1 MVNSKQIAKN
11 TSYYTL
17 ATIFQK
23 VAAFIYFAFI
33 SRMVGPENLGKY
45 FFALSFTTVF
55 AIFIDIGLEK
65 VLIRESAKK
74 LEKSQQYFS
83 NILGIK
89 IPLFIL
95 TFISIFLITHFQNY
109 PLITKQL
116 IYLAAIVMSLDS
128 FTLSINCV
136 FRGFQNLKYESISTI
151 IGQIIII
158 SIGVFGLLN
167 KMSLHILILALLIG
181 SLFKLIYS
189 LIILIKKYKIFPKLK
204 YDRSII
210 LYLLKITIPFALAGI
225 FLRVYSYIDTILLYN
240 LAGDAAVG
248 FYSIAYR
255 ATNSFQFIPMAFVAA
270 LFPAMSYYYISSKE
284 ALQKTFEK
292 AIFYLLLV
300 GVPISFGI
308 VSLAPEII
316 VRFFGDSYIPS
327 ILPLQILM
335 CNLILLFLNF
345 PAGTLMNACDKE
357 KINTAIMGFVMII
370 NILLNIFLIPIW
382 SYIGASIAAII
393 STFLLLSFRM
403 YYSYK
408 IIKFNI
414 KPIVKQAIKTLTA
427 GILML
432 ATVIYIK
439 PFVNFYLTIL
449 VGGVM
454 YSVGLYAVGGIKTY
468 DIKLVYQ
475 AIRHKG

>member
-1 MVNSKQIAKN
+1 MLNSKQIAKN

-45 FFALSFTTVF
+45 FFALSFTTIF

-95 TFISIFLITHFQNY
+95 TFIAIFLITHLQNY

-136 FRGFQNLKYESISTI
+136 FRGFQNLRYESISTI

-167 KMSLHILILALLIG
+167 KMSLHILIFALLIG
-181 SLFKLIYS
+181 SLFKVIYS
-189 LIILIKKYKIFPKLK
+189 LTILIKKYKIFPKLR
-204 YDRSII
+204 YDKRII
-210 LYLLKITIPFALAGI
+210 IYLLKITIPFALAGI

-292 AIFYLLLV
+292 AIFYLLIV

-316 VRFFGDSYIPS
+316 VKFFGTSYIPS

-370 NILLNIFLIPIW
+370 NILLNIFLIPLW

-393 STFLLLSFRM
+393 STLLLLSIRM
-403 YYSYK
+403 HYSYK

-414 KPIVKQAIKTLTA
+414 KPIIQQSIKTLIA
-427 GILML
+427 GSLMFV
-432 ATVIYIK
+432 TVIYIK
-439 PFVNFYLTIL
+439 PFINFYLTIL
-449 VGGVM
+449 LGGAIYCFILYIVGGVK
-454 YSVGLYAVGGIKTY
+454 IR

-475 AIRHKG
+475 AIRHKN